1 MFHLIFMQPMG
12 DNKFQPSTLFGMEFN
27 LRMENEL
34 QYVDVD
40 MVCECPVP
48 KICLQL
54 SIFWKDTYLV
64 TQCAAVSTH
73 WVPIRAPPQRYWFSE
88 FMSATWQLFGNE

>member
-1 MFHLIFMQPMG
+1 MQLMG
-12 DNKFQPSTLFGMEFN
+12 DNKSQPSTVFGLEFK
-27 LRMENEL
+27 LWMENKL

-40 MVCECPVP
+40 MVCEFTVP

-54 SIFWKDTYLV
+54 SIFGKDTYLV

-88 FMSATWQLFGNE
+88 LMSATWQ